1 MKKRFAVGCCSHRFG
16 RNNFFKHAPEKNLC
30 CKGYLVLTLNS
41 TTFSVQESGDPT
53 RKCECTKQKGR
64 AKCQGQGVKWD
75 WAKVRT
81 HFGLW

>member
-1 MKKRFAVGCCSHRFG
+1 MKKDLQLVVVAIDLGGTTFLSMPL
-16 RNNFFKHAPEKNLC
+16 KKNLC
-30 CKGYLVLTLNS
+30 FKGYLVLTLNS

-53 RKCECTKQKGR
+53 RKCECTKQKGS